1 MTFKDEIANDLSEFF
16 NEDEF
21 ADYHNIEGDNVLCI
35 VDDDSLQQQKIK
47 SATGTYTG
55 TKLIHVKRTALKGR
69 PAVDARLLFDGKTYT
84 VKDCIDND
92 GMLSITLDIVKG

>member
-1 MTFKDEIANDLSEFF
+1 MSLKDELENDLSEFL

-21 ADYHNIEGDNVLCI
+21 AEIHNIEGENIVCI

-47 SATGTYTG
+47 SAAGTYVG
-55 TKLIHVKRTALKGR
+55 KKLIHVKRTALKGR
-69 PAVDARLLFDGKTYT
+69 PAVDARLLFDGKHYT

-92 GMLSITLDIVKG
+92 GMLSITLDTIKA